1 MPDEKVLVGKTKRRK
16 SIMSVEIK
24 KVLLYGEVQ
33 INVEAFT
40 PELWEPINEKLKK
53 VKGLIRKTWL
63 TGLNTNTLGGLYE
76 FDSVENA
83 LAFSHNEYIDEGR
96 ALGVTISSKIFDG
109 DKAEAA
115 SRAMNS
121 PQYD

>member
-1 MPDEKVLVGKTKRRK
+1 
-16 SIMSVEIK
+16 MSKDIK

-33 INVEAFT
+33 INVEDFT
-40 PELWEPINEKLKK
+40 PEVWGPINEKLKK
-53 VKGLIRKTWL
+53 VEGLIRKTWL
-63 TGLNTNTLGGLYE
+63 TGINTNTLGGLYE

-83 LAFSHNEYIDEGR
+83 VAFSHNEYIDEGR
-96 ALGVTISSKIFDG
+96 DFGVTISSKIFDG

-115 SRAMNS
+115 SRDMNS